1 VRLFTTG
8 SRDMNHCVYVCAFV
22 CVRVCVCVVCMCA
35 CLCVCKWVGRYLALA
50 ATPSCSAVHVCVC
63 VCVCLCV
70 CHKIHVHAFYL
81 LMNSINGGSCSL
93 LDFYML
99 AQGVLA
105 TSSVCHI
112 IYYIGIM

>member
-1 VRLFTTG
+1 MYVHL
-8 SRDMNHCVYVCAFV
+8 YVCVFVCVWCV
-22 CVRVCVCVVCMCA
+22 CVRVCVCVSGWEDIWHWLPHPLVLLCM
-35 CLCVCKWVGRYLALA
+35 
-50 ATPSCSAVHVCVC
+50 CVC